1 MSPLVEPIYVTV
13 HDSAMSMG
21 VGRRAVL
28 WDEETKMWSDSPDG
42 TFILFSQND
51 NHLLSFTISN
61 FICRL

>member
-13 HDSAMSMG
+13 YDSAMSMG

-42 TFILFSQND
+42 RFI
-51 NHLLSFTISN
+51 
-61 FICRL
+61 